1 MQERKLD
8 ADSVLKDLE
17 DVGFDRQYLETQWME
32 QVQEQTKPLKRQSA
46 KLADKEIFDVLALME
61 SLKRYEEEKESYDQ
75 ALQTGDYPDGLSAVE
90 LSALLEEMQ
99 KNIKKGKKA
108 VTNKKGKLS
117 VDGRLNLSKLIG
129 NEFLKSRM
137 NALALKQ
144 RLQDR
149 LRNRKFELA
158 NLERAYR
165 KTVNHLK
172 LDKNASSQIKRK
184 EPGIQNLVR
193 KYNKLCMDL
202 HKLIRTKK
210 APKGAVVPL
219 EIEMEGLYQLD
230 VDDDIWQDIGLND
243 DYDGSSI
250 VPDWLG
256 NEKVQ
261 VGIKSLLELE
271 RCEEEQRRLLY
282 ERLAMQEWML
292 EEWFILE
299 CGFQLETE
307 ADVRYQLEQ
316 RQEYLLGLC
325 IRWEPMVQ
333 GIPCSLSSNWGP
345 TPESLMEFQRNEFTS
360 QLGEEDIGIYEV
372 GEDEGFEDA
381 DFLDNVEETALLDYY
396 RSNF

>member
-1 MQERKLD
+1 
-8 ADSVLKDLE
+8 
-17 DVGFDRQYLETQWME
+17 
-32 QVQEQTKPLKRQSA
+32 
-46 KLADKEIFDVLALME
+46 
-61 SLKRYEEEKESYDQ
+61 
-75 ALQTGDYPDGLSAVE
+75 
-90 LSALLEEMQ
+90 
-99 KNIKKGKKA
+99 
-108 VTNKKGKLS
+108 
-117 VDGRLNLSKLIG
+117 
-129 NEFLKSRM
+129 
-137 NALALKQ
+137 
-144 RLQDR
+144 
-149 LRNRKFELA
+149 
-158 NLERAYR
+158 
-165 KTVNHLK
+165 
-172 LDKNASSQIKRK
+172 
-184 EPGIQNLVR
+184 
-193 KYNKLCMDL
+193 
-202 HKLIRTKK
+202 
-210 APKGAVVPL
+210 
-219 EIEMEGLYQLD
+219 

-256 NEKVQ
+256 NEKVR

-345 TPESLMEFQRNEFTS
+345 TPESLMEFRRNEFTS